1 VLMLATGLVA
11 LAVTVFMLAPIPLT
25 GALIC
30 LALWGVALGLA
41 APASTAILAKRS
53 GHDKGQ
59 VLAVSESLNNLAI
72 LTVLPIAAA
81 LFATHGSGAAM
92 LVLGVGIVAGVG
104 LTAVDLRT
112 ERTQKS

>member
-1 VLMLATGLVA
+1 MPPSG
-11 LAVTVFMLAPIPLT
+11 AV
-25 GALIC
+25 C
-30 LALWGVALGLA
+30 LALWGVAPGLA
-41 APASTAILAKRS
+41 APVSTAILAKRS

-72 LTVLPIAAA
+72 LPIAAA
-81 LFATHGSGAAM
+81 RFATHGSGAAM

-112 ERTQKS
+112 ERAQKS